1 VTGPGSADPGATD
14 AAPTGATPTGA
25 TPTDLALTEGG
36 PTERGP
42 ARTAAASARNRLATE
57 VRRVTDLLVGRLIDD
72 DDLDQ
77 AAVAVAGVADR
88 LAAAAGPGK
97 RPRAQP
103 DPAGHPQDFFG
114 TSPIVGYAN
123 PLAAPVDMWA
133 VRGADGRPE
142 LRGRAWFGYA
152 YEGPPTCVHGGII
165 AEVFD
170 ELLGSANILTGRAGM
185 TGTLTVKYRR
195 PTPLLS
201 ELSLVARQT
210 RIEGRKIFA
219 WGGIYHDGEL
229 TAEAEGIF
237 IDVQPRRFLDIMA
250 ANAKD
255 ADGVVV
261 DQGLQELIDRGDDPV
276 TGLESPP
283 PA

>member
-1 VTGPGSADPGATD
+1 MTGPGSADPGVTD
-14 AAPTGATPTGA
+14 AGS
-25 TPTDLALTEGG
+25 
-36 PTERGP
+36 TERGP
-42 ARTAAASARNRLATE
+42 AHTAAPSARNRLAAE

-72 DDLDQ
+72 GELDQ
-77 AAVAVAGVADR
+77 AAVEVAGVADR

-114 TSPIVGYAN
+114 TSPIIGYAN
-123 PLAAPVDMWA
+123 PLAAPVDVWA

-152 YEGPPTCVHGGII
+152 YEGPPTCVHGGIL

-170 ELLGSANILTGRAGM
+170 ELLGSANILIGRAGM
-185 TGTLTVKYRR
+185 TGTLTVRYRR

-201 ELSLVARQT
+201 DLSLVARQT

-255 ADGVVV
+255 AGGVVV
-261 DQGLQELIDRGDDPV
+261 DEELQDLIDRGV
-276 TGLESPP
+276 EIRGLDGPP
-283 PA
+283 PV

>member
-1 VTGPGSADPGATD
+1 VPTGPAPMDT
-14 AAPTGATPTGA
+14 APTAPA
-25 TPTDLALTEGG
+25 LADGG

-42 ARTAAASARNRLATE
+42 AHTAATSARNRLATE

-72 DDLDQ
+72 GDLDR
-77 AAVAVAGVADR
+77 AAVDVAGVADR

-114 TSPIVGYAN
+114 TSPIIGYAN
-123 PLAAPVDMWA
+123 PLAAPVDVWA
-133 VRGADGRPE
+133 VRGQDGGPPE

-201 ELSLVARQT
+201 DLSLVARQT

-255 ADGVVV
+255 ADGVVI
-261 DQGLQELIDRGDDPV
+261 DPGLQDLIDRGV
-276 TGLESPP
+276 EIRGLEGPP

>member
-1 VTGPGSADPGATD
+1 MSGPGSADPGPTNAGP
-14 AAPTGATPTGA
+14 AAAGAPGPTRDDP
-25 TPTDLALTEGG
+25 ALTDGE

-42 ARTAAASARNRLATE
+42 AHTAAPSARNRLAAE

-72 DDLDQ
+72 SDLDQ
-77 AAVAVAGVADR
+77 AALEVAGVADR
-88 LAAAAGPGK
+88 LAAAAESGK
-97 RPRAQP
+97 RPRSQP
-103 DPAGHPQDFFG
+103 DPAGHPQDYFG

-123 PLAAPVDMWA
+123 PLAAPVDVWV
-133 VRGADGRPE
+133 VRGADGQPE

-170 ELLGSANILTGRAGM
+170 ELLGSANILNGRAGM
-185 TGTLTVKYRR
+185 TGTLTVRYRR
-195 PTPLLS
+195 PTPLLT

-210 RIEGRKIFA
+210 RVEGRKIFS

-237 IDVQPRRFLDIMA
+237 IEVVPRRFLDIMA
-250 ANAKD
+250 TNAKD
-255 ADGVVV
+255 AGGVVV
-261 DQGLQELIDRGDDPV
+261 DQELQDLIDRGV
-276 TGLESPP
+276 EIRGLDGPP

>member
-1 VTGPGSADPGATD
+1 
-14 AAPTGATPTGA
+14 
-25 TPTDLALTEGG
+25 
-36 PTERGP
+36 
-42 ARTAAASARNRLATE
+42 
-57 VRRVTDLLVGRLIDD
+57 
-72 DDLDQ
+72 
-77 AAVAVAGVADR
+77 
-88 LAAAAGPGK
+88 
-97 RPRAQP
+97 
-103 DPAGHPQDFFG
+103 
-114 TSPIVGYAN
+114 
-123 PLAAPVDMWA
+123 MWA

-142 LRGRAWFGYA
+142 LRGRAWFGYP
-152 YEGPPTCVHGGII
+152 YEGPPTCVHGGVI

-201 ELSLVARQT
+201 ELSTSWPGRP

-237 IDVQPRRFLDIMA
+237 IEVQPRRFLDIMA

-255 ADGVVV
+255 AGGVVV
-261 DQGLQELIDRGDDPV
+261 DEELQDLIDRGV
-276 TGLESPP
+276 EIRGLDGPP
-283 PA
+283 PV